1 MDQRKRVD
9 AASHSKKFL
18 DWCYL
23 FVVGSVAGWCLEIA
37 FRSVGNGALT
47 IPGFL
52 FGPYCPIYGFGIILI
67 VALCKH
73 QNKWIAYLN
82 IFIYSSALEYI
93 VSFLFETLFHEL
105 LWDYSMLPL
114 SIGTRVSLAFSL
126 IWGLLGMVVLL
137 WVEPFLRRVR
147 ERHPRVAQMVA
158 IGGIGIILLDT
169 VLSVAVRLL

>member
-1 MDQRKRVD
+1 MDQVKSVD
-9 AASHSKKFL
+9 TTSFSQRL
-18 DWCYL
+18 LNWCYL
-23 FVVGSVAGWCLEIA
+23 FVAGSVAGWSLELA
-37 FRSVGNGALT
+37 FRSISSGTLT

-126 IWGLLGMVVLL
+126 VWGLLGMVVLL

-158 IGGIGIILLDT
+158 IGGTGLILLDT